1 MAKAYNA
8 IEETF
13 LSEGELSIDNSD
25 KGGLTYLG
33 VAYNKWPDAPFWK
46 DIINVIISIVPS
58 ITEQDL
64 KNLGTPKGKVLSISK
79 TQEQDI
85 NSKLKKFKPNI
96 IDFYENEFWD
106 TLNADKIISQTFAES
121 FFDFCVNAG
130 APKGKTLLQKYLGT
144 GQDGVIGSG
153 TIGLLNSELVKN
165 SFNVH
170 IDFTIIKIRRY
181 IEIVN
186 ANNVQLK
193 YLHGWLNRSF
203 KVFNDEFSID
213 NLITLKDNQKIQ
225 IEPSLLK
232 DINLLLAMNAANL
245 EYAKNKT
252 SSELTKLITKLN
264 ELIK

>member
-1 MAKAYNA
+1 MRKA
-8 IEETF
+8 
-13 LSEGELSIDNSD
+13 L
-25 KGGLTYLG
+25 
-33 VAYNKWPDAPFWK
+33 
-46 DIINVIISIVPS
+46 
-58 ITEQDL
+58 
-64 KNLGTPKGKVLSISK
+64 
-79 TQEQDI
+79 QEFPAFP
-85 NSKLKKFKPNI
+85 L
-96 IDFYENEFWD
+96 
-106 TLNADKIISQTFAES
+106 
-121 FFDFCVNAG
+121 
-130 APKGKTLLQKYLGT
+130 
-144 GQDGVIGSG
+144 
-153 TIGLLNSELVKN
+153 
-165 SFNVH
+165 
-170 IDFTIIKIRRY
+170 KIRRY

-186 ANNVQLK
+186 ANSVQLK